1 MNAPTTLKEL
11 MPASPDTDNKG
22 QQGQDIIHESAHLHV
37 TGEAI
42 YTDDIPELR
51 GTLYAALILS
61 PVAHGELIGDGIDY
75 AAIMKEHGVVAVY
88 TAKDIPG
95 ENNCGPIIHDDPF
108 LADGKVEFLGQAV
121 AVVVA
126 TDMLYA
132 REVAKRAKV
141 LVKELP
147 ALLTI
152 EEALEAKSFIMPAKG
167 ITRGKPAEAI
177 ANASHQITG
186 STYCGQQEQFY
197 LEGQITYAVPR
208 EDDQLTLYVSTQHP
222 DGNQREAAAALNLT
236 TKDVEVI
243 CRRMGGAFGGKE
255 GNASIFSQSAA
266 LAAFKLKKPVK
277 LRINRD
283 DDMMVTGKRHDFRI
297 DYTVGFDDNGR
308 ILGADF
314 MLASRC
320 GYSTDFSGPVNDR
333 AVLHIDNCYYLPHLH
348 IISHRCKTH
357 TQSGTAFRG
366 FGGPQ
371 GMFGIETVI
380 EEIALKTGLDALDVR
395 KVNLYQDPAVSGD
408 AGSMTTQYNQV
419 IEDFIADKVIDQV
432 EAESKYRARRD
443 SVNTFNAKNK
453 YRKKGVALVP
463 LKFGISFT
471 ATMLNQGGALLN
483 IYMDGSVSVN
493 HGGTEMGQGLNT
505 KMQQVAA
512 DGLGIPVRYV
522 RVSGTDTQKVPNAS
536 ATAAS
541 SGADINGA
549 AINNACDQMRARLAP
564 VAARMLGCD
573 AADIVFAQGAAS
585 VRQDTTPVRQDATP
599 VRPELVEGFTPSST
613 PPKLTQIDW
622 KSLIKQ
628 AWLDRVGL
636 SVTGFYM
643 TPDIKYDFTT
653 LQGKAFYYNCYGAAV
668 TEVEIDTRTGEWWL
682 QAVDIVH
689 DAGQSIN
696 PSIDIGQIEGAYVQ
710 GMGWL
715 TMEECVWDLKGK
727 KTEDGFS
734 GRGKLL
740 THGPSTYKIPVAS
753 DIPEHFKV
761 SFFDGQN
768 VKPTPFRSKAVGEP
782 PLMLALSA
790 YFALRDAV
798 SASADH
804 TARVDLTAPATPEKI
819 LMACERAKALS
830 QP

>member
-11 MPASPDTDNKG
+11 LPPTDTLG
-22 QQGQDIIHESAHLHV
+22 QQGQGIVHESAHLHV

-61 PVAHGELIGDGIDY
+61 PVAHGELIGEGIDR
-75 AAIMKEHGVVAVY
+75 AAILAQHGVVAVY

-108 LADGKVEFLGQAV
+108 LAAGKVEFLGQAV

-126 TDMLYA
+126 HDMLYA

-177 ANASHQITG
+177 ESAPRKITG

-266 LAAFKLKKPVK
+266 LAAHLLKKPVK
-277 LRINRD
+277 LRVNRD
-283 DDMMVTGKRHDFRI
+283 DDMMITGKRHDFRI
-297 DYTVGFDDNGR
+297 DYTVGFDNEGR

-333 AVLHIDNCYYLPHLH
+333 AVLHIDNCYYLPNLH

-357 TQSGTAFRG
+357 TQSSTAFRG

-380 EEIALKTGLDALDVR
+380 EEIAQQIGKDPLDVR
-395 KVNLYQDPAVSGD
+395 KINLYQDPAVSGD

-419 IEDFIADKVIDQV
+419 LEDFIADQVIDQV
-432 EAESKYRARRD
+432 EAESAYRVRRD
-443 SVNTFNAKNK
+443 NVSSYNKNSK
-453 YRKKGVALVP
+453 YKKRGVALVP

-512 DGLGIPVRYV
+512 DGLGISVRQV
-522 RVSGTDTQKVPNAS
+522 RVTGTDTQKVPNAS

-549 AINNACDQMRARLAP
+549 AVNNACDQMRARLAP
-564 VAARMLGCD
+564 VAARMLGCEPSAIKF
-573 AADIVFAQGAAS
+573 AAGYVHNTG
-585 VRQDTTPVRQDATP
+585 TTGLNDKKPVAW
-599 VRPELVEGFTPSST
+599 EA
-613 PPKLTQIDW
+613 
-622 KSLIKQ
+622 LIKQ

-682 QAVDIVH
+682 KAVDIVH

-696 PSIDIGQIEGAYVQ
+696 PAVDLGQIEGAYIQ

-727 KTEDGFS
+727 PTTNKDGVAGYS

-753 DIPEHFKV
+753 DVPEHFKV

-804 TARVDLTAPATPEKI
+804 KVRVDLTAPATPERI
-819 LMACERAKALS
+819 LMACERAKARLK
-830 QP
+830 

>member
-11 MPASPDTDNKG
+11 MPAHLAE
-22 QQGQDIIHESAHLHV
+22 QGSNLVHESAHLHV
-37 TGEAI
+37 TGAAV

-51 GTLYAALILS
+51 GTLYAALITS
-61 PVAHGELIGDGIDY
+61 PVAHGELVGEGIDR
-75 AAIMKEHGVVAVY
+75 AAILQEHGVVAVY

-108 LADGKVEFLGQAV
+108 LAAGKVEFLGQAI

-126 TDMLYA
+126 KDMLYA
-132 REVAKRAKV
+132 REAAKKAKV
-141 LVKELP
+141 SVKELP
-147 ALLTI
+147 AILTI
-152 EEALEAKSFIMPAKG
+152 EQALEAQSFIMPAKG
-167 ITRGKPAEAI
+167 ITRGKPQEAI
-177 ANASHQITG
+177 AAAPHKLSG

-208 EDDQLTLYVSTQHP
+208 EDGQLTLYVSTQHP
-222 DGNQREAAAALNLT
+222 DGNQREAAAALNLS

-243 CRRMGGAFGGKE
+243 CRRMGGGFGGKE

-266 LAAFKLKKPVK
+266 LAAFKLQKPVK
-277 LRINRD
+277 LRVNRD
-283 DDMMVTGKRHDFRI
+283 DDMMITGKRHDFRL
-297 DYTVGFDDNGR
+297 DYTVGFDNDGR
-308 ILGADF
+308 MLGVDF
-314 MLASRC
+314 MTASRC

-333 AVLHIDNCYYLPHLH
+333 AVLHIDNCYYLPNLH

-357 TQSGTAFRG
+357 TQSATAFRG

-380 EEIALKTGLDALDVR
+380 EEIAQQLGKDALDVR
-395 KVNLYQDPAVSGD
+395 KVNLYQDPSISGKPE
-408 AGSMTTQYNQV
+408 TLVTQYGQT
-419 IEDFIADKVIDQV
+419 IEDWIGDKVIDQL
-432 EAESKYRARRD
+432 EAQSKYRDRRAA
-443 SVNTFNAKNK
+443 VNAFNATSKT
-453 YRKKGVALVP
+453 RKRGVALVP

-483 IYMDGSVSVN
+483 IYQDGSVSVN

-505 KMQQVAA
+505 KMQQVCA
-512 DGLGIPVRYV
+512 DGLGISASYV
-522 RVSGTDTQKVPNAS
+522 RVTGTDTQKVPNAS

-549 AINNACDQMRARLAP
+549 AIMNACEQMRGRLSQ
-564 VAARMLGCD
+564 VAARLLGCD
-573 AADIVFAQGAAS
+573 ASAIKFEANFVINTAAS
-585 VRQDTTPVRQDATP
+585 GQNDKKS
-599 VRPELVEGFTPSST
+599 VE
-613 PPKLTQIDW
+613 W
-622 KSLIKQ
+622 KNVVKQ

-643 TPDIKYDFTT
+643 TPDIKYDFMT
-653 LQGKAFYYNCYGAAV
+653 LQGRAFYYFCYGAAV
-668 TEVEIDTRTGEWWL
+668 SEVEIDTRTGEWWL
-682 QAVDIVH
+682 KAVDIVH

-696 PSIDIGQIEGAYVQ
+696 PAIDIGQIEGAYIQ

-727 KTEDGFS
+727 ATKDGFS
-734 GRGKLL
+734 GKGKLL

-753 DIPEHFKV
+753 DVPEHFKV
-761 SFFDGQN
+761 SLFDGKN

-790 YFALRDAV
+790 YFAVRDAV
-798 SASADH
+798 SASANH
-804 TARVDLTAPATPEKI
+804 QKRVDFKAPATPERI
-819 LMACERAKALS
+819 LMACEALKS
-830 QP
+830 A

>member
-11 MPASPDTDNKG
+11 MPDTAKDTDSAG

-37 TGEAI
+37 TGEAV

-61 PVAHGELIGDGIDY
+61 PVAHGQLIGDGIDY

-177 ANASHQITG
+177 ANAPRKITG

-380 EEIALKTGLDALDVR
+380 EEIAQNIGKDPVDVR
-395 KVNLYQDPAVSGD
+395 KVNLYQDPAISGD
-408 AGSMTTQYNQV
+408 AGRMTTQYNQV

-443 SVNTFNAKNK
+443 SVNAFNATNK

-512 DGLGIPVRYV
+512 DGLGIPVRHV
-522 RVSGTDTQKVPNAS
+522 RVTGSDTQKVPNAS

-564 VAARMLGCD
+564 VAACMLGCD
-573 AADIVFAQGAAS
+573 ANAIKFEAGQAVNTAPNAQNDKKS
-585 VRQDTTPVRQDATP
+585 V
-599 VRPELVEGFTPSST
+599 
-613 PPKLTQIDW
+613 DW
-622 KSLIKQ
+622 KSLVKQ

-689 DAGQSIN
+689 DVGQSIN

-715 TMEECVWDLKGK
+715 TMEECVWQLKSAPTDAGGK
-727 KTEDGFS
+727 GYKTADGFS

-740 THGPSTYKIPVAS
+740 THGPSTYKIS

-804 TARVDLTAPATPEKI
+804 KARVDLTAPATPEKI
-819 LMACERAKALS
+819 LMACQRAKAKVKLNA
-830 QP
+830 

>member
-1 MNAPTTLKEL
+1 MNAPTTLKEFI
-11 MPASPDTDNKG
+11 PATDLAG
-22 QQGQDIIHESAHLHV
+22 QQGQGVVHESAHLHV
-37 TGEAI
+37 TGEAV

-61 PVAHGELIGDGIDY
+61 PVAHGELIGEGIDR
-75 AAIMKEHGVVAVY
+75 AAIMAQHGVVAVY
-88 TAKDIPG
+88 TTKDIPG

-108 LADGKVEFLGQAV
+108 LAAGKVEFLGQAV

-126 TDMLYA
+126 HDMLYA

-177 ANASHQITG
+177 EKAPRKITG

-297 DYTVGFDDNGR
+297 DYTVGFDDSGR

-357 TQSGTAFRG
+357 TQSSTAFRG

-380 EEIALKTGLDALDVR
+380 EEIAQQIGKDPLDVR
-395 KVNLYQDPAVSGD
+395 KINLYQDPAVSGD

-432 EAESKYRARRD
+432 EAESAYRARRA
-443 SVNTFNAKNK
+443 SVSSYNKNSK
-453 YRKKGVALVP
+453 YKKRGVALVP

-505 KMQQVAA
+505 KMAQVAA
-512 DGLGIPVRYV
+512 DGLGISVRQV
-522 RVSGTDTQKVPNAS
+522 RVTGTDTQKVPNAS

-549 AINNACDQMRARLAP
+549 AVNNACDQMRARLAP
-564 VAARMLGCD
+564 VAARMLGCSPD
-573 AADIVFAQGAAS
+573 AIEFVAGYARNTSATGQNDKNSVEWAA
-585 VRQDTTPVRQDATP
+585 V
-599 VRPELVEGFTPSST
+599 
-613 PPKLTQIDW
+613 
-622 KSLIKQ
+622 IKQ

-682 QAVDIVH
+682 KAVDIVH

-696 PSIDIGQIEGAYVQ
+696 PAVDLGQIEGAYVQ

-727 KTEDGFS
+727 GDGM

-753 DIPEHFKV
+753 DVPEHFKV

-804 TARVDLTAPATPEKI
+804 KVRVDLTAPATPERI
-819 LMACERAKALS
+819 LMACERAKARI
-830 QP
+830 

>member
-11 MPASPDTDNKG
+11 MPNLADSAAQGTDV
-22 QQGQDIIHESAHLHV
+22 IHESARLHV
-37 TGEAI
+37 TGEAV

-51 GTLYAALILS
+51 GTLYAALVLS
-61 PVAHGELIGDGIDY
+61 PVAHGELIGEGIDR
-75 AAIMKEHGVVAVY
+75 AAILAEHGVVAVY
-88 TAKDIPG
+88 TARDIPG

-108 LADGKVEFLGQAV
+108 LAAGKVEFIGQAI

-126 TDMLYA
+126 RDMLYA
-132 REVAKRAKV
+132 REAAKKAV
-141 LVKELP
+141 VNVKELP
-147 ALLTI
+147 AILTI
-152 EEALEAKSFIMPAKG
+152 DEAMAAKSFVMPPKS
-167 ITRGKPAEAI
+167 ITRGTPLEAI
-177 ANASHQITG
+177 KNAPYTIKGQT
-186 STYCGQQEQFY
+186 TCGQQEQFY

-208 EDDQLTLYVSTQHP
+208 EDGQLTLYVSTQHP

-236 TKDVEVI
+236 TNDVEVI

-266 LAAFKLKKPVK
+266 LAAFKLQKPVK
-277 LRINRD
+277 LRVNRD
-283 DDMMVTGKRHDFRI
+283 DDMMITGKRHDFRAQ
-297 DYTVGFDDNGR
+297 YEVGFDDAGR
-308 ILGADF
+308 ILGVDVV
-314 MLASRC
+314 LASRC

-333 AVLHIDNCYYLPHLH
+333 AVLHIDNCYYLPNLS
-348 IISHRCKTH
+348 IISHRCKTNM
-357 TQSGTAFRG
+357 QSATAFRG

-371 GMFGIETVI
+371 GMFAIETVI
-380 EEIALKTGLDALDVR
+380 EQIAQKLGKDPLEVR
-395 KVNLYQDPAVSGD
+395 KVNLYKDAAISGNVD
-408 AGSMTTQYNQV
+408 TITTQYGQQ
-419 IEDFIADKVIDQV
+419 IEDWIGDKVMAQLEQESDYSRRRISL
-432 EAESKYRARRD
+432 ASYNKTSKY
-443 SVNTFNAKNK
+443 K
-453 YRKKGVALVP
+453 KKGIALVP

-505 KMQQVAA
+505 KMAQVAA
-512 DGLGIPVRYV
+512 DGLGIPVSFV
-522 RVSGTDTQKVPNAS
+522 RVTGTDTQKVPNAS

-549 AINNACDQMRARLAP
+549 AVNNACDQMRERLAV
-564 VAARMLGCD
+564 VAANILKCSVD
-573 AADIVFAQGAAS
+573 TIKFIAS
-585 VRQDTTPVRQDATP
+585 QAINTSPTA
-599 VRPELVEGFTPSST
+599 ENSS
-613 PPKLTQIDW
+613 KIAVAW
-622 KSLIKQ
+622 KDLIKQ

-643 TPDIKYDFTT
+643 TPDIKYDFMT
-653 LQGKAFYYNCYGAAV
+653 LQGKAFYYFCYGAAV

-682 QAVDIVH
+682 QKVDIVH
-689 DAGQSIN
+689 DAGKSIN
-696 PSIDIGQIEGAYVQ
+696 PAIDLGQIEGAYVQ

-715 TMEECVWDLKGK
+715 TMEECIWDMK
-727 KTEDGFS
+727 KNAEGM

-761 SFFDGQN
+761 SLFDGEN
-768 VKPTPFRSKAVGEP
+768 VKPTPFKSKAVGEP

-790 YFALRDAV
+790 YFAIRDAV

-804 TARVDLTAPATPEKI
+804 KVPVFMDAPATPERI
-819 LMACERAKALS
+819 LMACEALKKAK
-830 QP
+830 

>member
-11 MPASPDTDNKG
+11 LPEISI
-22 QQGQDIIHESAHLHV
+22 QQGTNLVHESAHLHV
-37 TGEAI
+37 TGAAI
-42 YTDDIPELR
+42 YTDDIPEHK

-61 PVAHGELIGDGIDY
+61 PVAHGELIGDGIDR
-75 AAIMKEHGVVAVY
+75 AAILAEHGVVAVY

-95 ENNCGPIIHDDPF
+95 ENNCGPIVHDDPF
-108 LADGKVEFLGQAV
+108 LAVGKVEFLGQAV

-132 REVAKRAKV
+132 REVAKKAKV

-147 ALLTI
+147 AILTI
-152 EEALEAKSFIMPAKG
+152 EEALEQQSFIMPAKG

-177 ANASHQITG
+177 ASAPHKLSG

-208 EDDQLTLYVSTQHP
+208 EDGQLTLYVSTQHP

-243 CRRMGGAFGGKE
+243 CRRMGGGFGGKE

-266 LAAFKLKKPVK
+266 LAAHKLQKPVK
-277 LRINRD
+277 LRVNRD
-283 DDMMVTGKRHDFRI
+283 DDMMITGKRHDFRL
-297 DYTVGFDDNGR
+297 DYTVGFDDAGR
-308 ILGADF
+308 ILGVDF

-320 GYSTDFSGPVNDR
+320 GYSTDYSGPVNNR
-333 AVLHIDNCYYLPHLH
+333 AVLHIDNCYYLPNLN

-357 TQSGTAFRG
+357 TQSATAFRG

-380 EEIALKTGLDALDVR
+380 EEIAQTLGKDALDVR
-395 KVNLYQDPAVSGD
+395 KLNLYQDPAASGNPD
-408 AGSMTTQYNQV
+408 SLTTQYGQK
-419 IEDFIADKVIDQV
+419 IEDWVGDKVIGQV
-432 EAESKYRARRD
+432 EAESKYRERRAA
-443 SVNTFNAKNK
+443 VTAFNATNK
-453 YRKKGVALVP
+453 TRKRGVALVP

-471 ATMLNQGGALLN
+471 ATMLNQGGAFLN
-483 IYMDGSVSVN
+483 IFMDGSVSVN

-505 KMQQVAA
+505 KMQQVCA
-512 DGLGIPVRYV
+512 DGLGIPASFV
-522 RVSGTDTQKVPNAS
+522 RVTATDTQKVPNAS
-536 ATAAS
+536 ATSAS

-549 AINNACDQMRARLAP
+549 AIMNACDQMRARLAP

-573 AADIVFAQGAAS
+573 ASAIKFVAGSAYVAGG
-585 VRQDTTPVRQDATP
+585 
-599 VRPELVEGFTPSST
+599 EG
-613 PPKLTQIDW
+613 Q
-622 KSLIKQ
+622 KSLEKSVTWQAVIKQ
-628 AWLDRVGL
+628 AWLDRVSL

-643 TPDIKYDFTT
+643 TPEIGYDFET
-653 LQGKAFYYNCYGAAV
+653 LYGKAFYYFCYGAAV

-682 QAVDIVH
+682 KAVDIVH

-696 PSIDIGQIEGAYVQ
+696 PAIDIGQIEGAYVQ

-715 TMEECVWDLKGK
+715 TMEECIWDLKGK
-727 KTEDGFS
+727 ASKDGHGQTFS

-753 DIPEHFKV
+753 DVPEHFKV
-761 SFFDGQN
+761 SLFDNQN
-768 VKPTPFRSKAVGEP
+768 LKPTPFRSKAVGEP
-782 PLMLALSA
+782 PLMLALSS
-790 YFALRDAV
+790 YFAIRDAV

-804 TARVDLTAPATPEKI
+804 KKRVAFKAPATPERI
-819 LMACERAKALS
+819 LMACEALKS
-830 QP
+830 L